1 MLLLYTK
8 NYSIII
14 YIGILSLFLLLI
26 LKIIGKNKTSY
37 KISKDLNNGTD
48 VHINVEINNEKII
61 MTSDNGNISNYTFN
75 QIISLIETKNFVIL
89 KLKHNLGIIIDKTSL
104 TGGTKEDLINH
115 LLSVCE
121 NIKKKKN
128 IKSKNWIILRKFSF
142 VVLFLIFILSII
154 LNMYENQKM
163 DRYLE
168 ILKNYNYEIEERT
181 IQRSGKDVLDIKI
194 SDMQYHFYAELM
206 EFDSEES
213 AEDTIDYW
221 LSYSSSDYTVETGN
235 NYERYYF
242 EEDDDLY
249 IRKDNIVLN
258 VHIYSYKD
266 DVFNNF
272 LNIIDNE
279 ILINKL
285 LHKKIKL
292 LIHSSFIFIL
302 ERLP

>member
-121 NIKKKKN
+121 NIKKKKI

-272 LNIIDNE
+272 IEIIDNK
-279 ILINKL
+279 ILVNK
-285 LHKKIKL
+285 
-292 LIHSSFIFIL
+292 
-302 ERLP
+302 

>member
-121 NIKKKKN
+121 NIKKKKI

-168 ILKNYNYEIEERT
+168 ILKDYNYEIEERT

-242 EEDDDLY
+242 EEDDGKTAKCEKVAEYKLY
-249 IRKDNIVLN
+249 PRQ
-258 VHIYSYKD
+258 
-266 DVFNNF
+266 
-272 LNIIDNE
+272 
-279 ILINKL
+279 
-285 LHKKIKL
+285 KIWTDAL
-292 LIHSSFIFIL
+292 SS
-302 ERLP
+302 R

>member
-121 NIKKKKN
+121 NIKKKKI

-168 ILKNYNYEIEERT
+168 ILKDYNYEIEERT

-221 LSYSSSDYTVETGN
+221 LSYSSSDYTSETGN

-272 LNIIDNE
+272 IEIIDNK
-279 ILINKL
+279 ILVNK
-285 LHKKIKL
+285 
-292 LIHSSFIFIL
+292 
-302 ERLP
+302 

>member
-104 TGGTKEDLINH
+104 TGGTKEDLIHH

-121 NIKKKKN
+121 NIKKKKI

-168 ILKNYNYEIEERT
+168 ILKDYNYEIEERT

-279 ILINKL
+279 ILINK
-285 LHKKIKL
+285 
-292 LIHSSFIFIL
+292 
-302 ERLP
+302 

>member
-121 NIKKKKN
+121 NIKKKKI

-168 ILKNYNYEIEERT
+168 ILKDYNYEIEERT

-221 LSYSSSDYTVETGN
+221 LSYSYSDYTVETGN

-279 ILINKL
+279 ILINK
-285 LHKKIKL
+285 
-292 LIHSSFIFIL
+292 
-302 ERLP
+302 

>member
-89 KLKHNLGIIIDKTSL
+89 KLKHNLVIIIDKTSL

-121 NIKKKKN
+121 NIKKKKI

-168 ILKNYNYEIEERT
+168 ILKDYNYEIEERT

-279 ILINKL
+279 ILINK
-285 LHKKIKL
+285 
-292 LIHSSFIFIL
+292 
-302 ERLP
+302 

>member
-121 NIKKKKN
+121 NIKKKKI

-221 LSYSSSDYTVETGN
+221 LSYSSSDYTSETGN

-279 ILINKL
+279 ILINK
-285 LHKKIKL
+285 
-292 LIHSSFIFIL
+292 
-302 ERLP
+302 

>member
-8 NYSIII
+8 NFSIII

-37 KISKDLNNGTD
+37 KVSKDLNNGTD

-121 NIKKKKN
+121 NIKKKKI

-168 ILKNYNYEIEERT
+168 ILKDYNYEIEERT

-221 LSYSSSDYTVETGN
+221 LSYSSSDYTSETGN

-272 LNIIDNE
+272 IEIIDNK
-279 ILINKL
+279 ILVNK
-285 LHKKIKL
+285 
-292 LIHSSFIFIL
+292 
-302 ERLP
+302 

>member
-37 KISKDLNNGTD
+37 KVSKDLNNGTD

-121 NIKKKKN
+121 NIKKKKI

-168 ILKNYNYEIEERT
+168 ILKDYNYEIEERT

-221 LSYSSSDYTVETGN
+221 LSYSSSDYTSETGN

-272 LNIIDNE
+272 IEIIDNK
-279 ILINKL
+279 ILVNK
-285 LHKKIKL
+285 
-292 LIHSSFIFIL
+292 
-302 ERLP
+302 

>member
-37 KISKDLNNGTD
+37 KVSKDLNNGTD

-121 NIKKKKN
+121 NIKKKKI

-221 LSYSSSDYTVETGN
+221 LSYSSSDYTSETGN

-272 LNIIDNE
+272 IEIIDNK
-279 ILINKL
+279 ILVNK
-285 LHKKIKL
+285 
-292 LIHSSFIFIL
+292 
-302 ERLP
+302 

>member
-121 NIKKKKN
+121 NIKKKKI

-168 ILKNYNYEIEERT
+168 ILKDYNYEIEERT
-181 IQRSGKDVLDIKI
+181 IQRSRKDVLDIKI

-279 ILINKL
+279 ILINK
-285 LHKKIKL
+285 
-292 LIHSSFIFIL
+292 
-302 ERLP
+302 

>member
-121 NIKKKKN
+121 NIKKKKI

-168 ILKNYNYEIEERT
+168 ILKDYNYEIEERT

-235 NYERYYF
+235 NCERYYF

-279 ILINKL
+279 ILINK
-285 LHKKIKL
+285 
-292 LIHSSFIFIL
+292 
-302 ERLP
+302 

>member
-121 NIKKKKN
+121 NIKKKKI

-168 ILKNYNYEIEERT
+168 ILKDYNYEIEERT

-221 LSYSSSDYTVETGN
+221 LNYSSSDYTVETGN

-279 ILINKL
+279 ILINK
-285 LHKKIKL
+285 
-292 LIHSSFIFIL
+292 
-302 ERLP
+302 

>member
-37 KISKDLNNGTD
+37 KVSKDLNNGTD

-121 NIKKKKN
+121 NIKKKKI

-221 LSYSSSDYTVETGN
+221 LSYSSSDYTSETGN

-279 ILINKL
+279 ILINK
-285 LHKKIKL
+285 
-292 LIHSSFIFIL
+292 
-302 ERLP
+302 

>member
-8 NYSIII
+8 NFSIII

-37 KISKDLNNGTD
+37 KVSKDLNNGTD

-121 NIKKKKN
+121 NIKKKKI

-168 ILKNYNYEIEERT
+168 ILKDYNYEIEERT

-213 AEDTIDYW
+213 AEDIIDYW

-279 ILINKL
+279 ILINK
-285 LHKKIKL
+285 
-292 LIHSSFIFIL
+292 
-302 ERLP
+302 

>member
-75 QIISLIETKNFVIL
+75 QIISLTETKNFVIL

-121 NIKKKKN
+121 NIKKKKI

-168 ILKNYNYEIEERT
+168 ILKDYNYEIEERT

-279 ILINKL
+279 ILINK
-285 LHKKIKL
+285 
-292 LIHSSFIFIL
+292 
-302 ERLP
+302 

>member
-121 NIKKKKN
+121 NIKKKKI

-221 LSYSSSDYTVETGN
+221 LSYSSSDYTSETGN

-272 LNIIDNE
+272 IEIIDNK
-279 ILINKL
+279 ILVNK
-285 LHKKIKL
+285 
-292 LIHSSFIFIL
+292 
-302 ERLP
+302 

>member
-121 NIKKKKN
+121 NIKKKKL

-168 ILKNYNYEIEERT
+168 ILKDYNYEIEERT

-279 ILINKL
+279 ILINK
-285 LHKKIKL
+285 
-292 LIHSSFIFIL
+292 
-302 ERLP
+302 

>member
-48 VHINVEINNEKII
+48 VHINVEINNEKI
-61 MTSDNGNISNYTFN
+61 SNYTFN

-104 TGGTKEDLINH
+104 TGGTKEDLIHH

-121 NIKKKKN
+121 NIKKKKI

-168 ILKNYNYEIEERT
+168 ILKDYNYEIEERT

-279 ILINKL
+279 ILINK
-285 LHKKIKL
+285 
-292 LIHSSFIFIL
+292 
-302 ERLP
+302 

>member
-14 YIGILSLFLLLI
+14 YIGILPLFLLLI

-121 NIKKKKN
+121 NIKKKKI

-279 ILINKL
+279 ILINK
-285 LHKKIKL
+285 
-292 LIHSSFIFIL
+292 
-302 ERLP
+302 

>member
-37 KISKDLNNGTD
+37 KVSKDLNNGTD

-121 NIKKKKN
+121 NIKKKKI

-168 ILKNYNYEIEERT
+168 ILKDYNYEIEERT

-272 LNIIDNE
+272 IEIIDNK
-279 ILINKL
+279 ILVNK
-285 LHKKIKL
+285 
-292 LIHSSFIFIL
+292 
-302 ERLP
+302 

>member
-14 YIGILSLFLLLI
+14 NIGILSLFLLLI

-121 NIKKKKN
+121 NIKKKKI

-168 ILKNYNYEIEERT
+168 ILKDYNYEIEERT

-279 ILINKL
+279 ILINK
-285 LHKKIKL
+285 
-292 LIHSSFIFIL
+292 
-302 ERLP
+302 

>member
-26 LKIIGKNKTSY
+26 LKIIWKNKTSY

-121 NIKKKKN
+121 NIKKKKI

-168 ILKNYNYEIEERT
+168 ILKDYNYEIEERT

-279 ILINKL
+279 ILINK
-285 LHKKIKL
+285 
-292 LIHSSFIFIL
+292 
-302 ERLP
+302 

>member
-48 VHINVEINNEKII
+48 VHINVEINYEKII

-121 NIKKKKN
+121 NIKKKKI

-168 ILKNYNYEIEERT
+168 ILKDYNYEIEERT

-279 ILINKL
+279 ILINK
-285 LHKKIKL
+285 
-292 LIHSSFIFIL
+292 
-302 ERLP
+302 

>member
-121 NIKKKKN
+121 NIKKKKI

-168 ILKNYNYEIEERT
+168 ILKDYNYEIEERT

-221 LSYSSSDYTVETGN
+221 LSYSSSDYTSETGN

-279 ILINKL
+279 ILINK
-285 LHKKIKL
+285 
-292 LIHSSFIFIL
+292 
-302 ERLP
+302 

>member
-121 NIKKKKN
+121 NIKKKKI

-168 ILKNYNYEIEERT
+168 ILKDYNYEIEERT
-181 IQRSGKDVLDIKI
+181 IQRNGKDVLDIKI

-279 ILINKL
+279 ILINK
-285 LHKKIKL
+285 
-292 LIHSSFIFIL
+292 
-302 ERLP
+302 

>member
-1 MLLLYTK
+1 M
-8 NYSIII
+8 
-14 YIGILSLFLLLI
+14 
-26 LKIIGKNKTSY
+26 
-37 KISKDLNNGTD
+37 
-48 VHINVEINNEKII
+48 
-61 MTSDNGNISNYTFN
+61 
-75 QIISLIETKNFVIL
+75 
-89 KLKHNLGIIIDKTSL
+89 KHNLGIIIDKTSL

-121 NIKKKKN
+121 NIKKKKI

-168 ILKNYNYEIEERT
+168 ILKDYNYEIEEST

-279 ILINKL
+279 ILINK
-285 LHKKIKL
+285 
-292 LIHSSFIFIL
+292 
-302 ERLP
+302 

>member
-121 NIKKKKN
+121 NIKKKKI

-242 EEDDDLY
+242 GEDDDLY

-279 ILINKL
+279 ILINK
-285 LHKKIKL
+285 
-292 LIHSSFIFIL
+292 
-302 ERLP
+302 

>member
-121 NIKKKKN
+121 NIKKKKI

-168 ILKNYNYEIEERT
+168 ILKDYNYEIEERT

-279 ILINKL
+279 ILINK
-285 LHKKIKL
+285 
-292 LIHSSFIFIL
+292 
-302 ERLP
+302 

>member
-121 NIKKKKN
+121 NIKKKKI

-168 ILKNYNYEIEERT
+168 ILKDYNYEIEERT

-272 LNIIDNE
+272 IEIIDNK
-279 ILINKL
+279 ILVNK
-285 LHKKIKL
+285 
-292 LIHSSFIFIL
+292 
-302 ERLP
+302 

>member
-8 NYSIII
+8 NYSIIL

-104 TGGTKEDLINH
+104 TGGTKEDLIHH

-121 NIKKKKN
+121 NIKKKKI

-168 ILKNYNYEIEERT
+168 ILKDYNYEIEERT

-279 ILINKL
+279 ILINK
-285 LHKKIKL
+285 
-292 LIHSSFIFIL
+292 
-302 ERLP
+302 

>member
-121 NIKKKKN
+121 NIKKKKI

-168 ILKNYNYEIEERT
+168 ILKDYNYEIEERT

-213 AEDTIDYW
+213 AEDIIDYW

-279 ILINKL
+279 ILINK
-285 LHKKIKL
+285 
-292 LIHSSFIFIL
+292 
-302 ERLP
+302 

>member
-121 NIKKKKN
+121 NIKKKKI

-279 ILINKL
+279 ILINK
-285 LHKKIKL
+285 
-292 LIHSSFIFIL
+292 
-302 ERLP
+302 

>member
-1 MLLLYTK
+1 
-8 NYSIII
+8 
-14 YIGILSLFLLLI
+14 
-26 LKIIGKNKTSY
+26 
-37 KISKDLNNGTD
+37 
-48 VHINVEINNEKII
+48 
-61 MTSDNGNISNYTFN
+61 
-75 QIISLIETKNFVIL
+75 
-89 KLKHNLGIIIDKTSL
+89 
-104 TGGTKEDLINH
+104 
-115 LLSVCE
+115 
-121 NIKKKKN
+121 
-128 IKSKNWIILRKFSF
+128 
-142 VVLFLIFILSII
+142 
-154 LNMYENQKM
+154 MYENQRM

-168 ILKNYNYEIEERT
+168 ILKDYNYEIEERT

-221 LSYSSSDYTVETGN
+221 LSYSSSDYTSETGN

-279 ILINKL
+279 ILINK
-285 LHKKIKL
+285 
-292 LIHSSFIFIL
+292 
-302 ERLP
+302 

>member
-121 NIKKKKN
+121 NIKKKKI

-168 ILKNYNYEIEERT
+168 ILKDYNYEIEERT
-181 IQRSGKDVLDIKI
+181 IQRSGKDVLEIKI

-279 ILINKL
+279 ILINK
-285 LHKKIKL
+285 
-292 LIHSSFIFIL
+292 
-302 ERLP
+302 

>member
-14 YIGILSLFLLLI
+14 YIGILSLFLLLT

-121 NIKKKKN
+121 NIKKKKI

-168 ILKNYNYEIEERT
+168 ILKDYNYEIEERT

-279 ILINKL
+279 ILINK
-285 LHKKIKL
+285 
-292 LIHSSFIFIL
+292 
-302 ERLP
+302 

>member
-37 KISKDLNNGTD
+37 KVSKDLNNGTD

-121 NIKKKKN
+121 NIKKKKI

-279 ILINKL
+279 ILINK
-285 LHKKIKL
+285 
-292 LIHSSFIFIL
+292 
-302 ERLP
+302 

>member
-1 MLLLYTK
+1 MLLLYIK

-121 NIKKKKN
+121 NIKKKKI

-168 ILKNYNYEIEERT
+168 ILKDYNYEIEEST

-279 ILINKL
+279 ILINK
-285 LHKKIKL
+285 
-292 LIHSSFIFIL
+292 
-302 ERLP
+302 